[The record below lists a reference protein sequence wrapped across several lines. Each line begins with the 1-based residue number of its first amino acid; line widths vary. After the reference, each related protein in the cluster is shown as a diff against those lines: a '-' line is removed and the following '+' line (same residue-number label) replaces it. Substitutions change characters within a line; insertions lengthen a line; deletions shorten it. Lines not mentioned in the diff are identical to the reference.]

1 MDHGTTRRKQKKH
14 KNIRKHNKEDIRYE
28 QLLLFTEKLFFWR
41 RTNMEESAIRQRT
54 GKAQAA
60 AEKVT
65 AQAAVA
71 EADLHAACDSILLVD
86 NDIENSSMIISTIL
100 GNFG

>member
-1 MDHGTTRRKQKKH
+1 
-14 KNIRKHNKEDIRYE
+14 
-28 QLLLFTEKLFFWR
+28 
-41 RTNMEESAIRQRT
+41 MEEAAIRQRP

-71 EADLHAACDSILLVD
+71 EADHAACASVVD
-86 NDIENSSMIISTIL
+86 KQ
-100 GNFG
+100 

>member
-1 MDHGTTRRKQKKH
+1 
-14 KNIRKHNKEDIRYE
+14 
-28 QLLLFTEKLFFWR
+28 
-41 RTNMEESAIRQRT
+41 MEESAIRQRT

-65 AQAAVA
+65 AQAVVA

>member
-1 MDHGTTRRKQKKH
+1 
-14 KNIRKHNKEDIRYE
+14 
-28 QLLLFTEKLFFWR
+28 
-41 RTNMEESAIRQRT
+41 MEESAIRQRT

-71 EADLHAACDSILLVD
+71 ETDLHAACG
-86 NDIENSSMIISTIL
+86 M
-100 GNFG
+100 